1 MLKRT
6 YSIYN
11 KIDGID
17 ERSKY
22 LKKRRRVIFKSE
34 PLIKEYY
41 KVNTKLNKLLCR
53 YIKMYIDIDYNRTK
67 ILQEYFYN
75 EKKQIFEYVCYI
87 MTIRNSEDRINLLNM
102 LNINPDD
109 KENQLYVDNAL
120 EEIKIA
126 YVFDN
131 SI

>member
-11 KIDGID
+11 TIGDID

-22 LKKRRRVIFKSE
+22 LKRKKVVFRDKPI
-34 PLIKEYY
+34 IKEYY
-41 KVNTKLNKLLCR
+41 KVNNELNKLLCE
-53 YIKMYIDIDYNRTK
+53 YINMYIDIDYNRLK
-67 ILQEYFYN
+67 LLNNNFYN

-102 LNINPDD
+102 LHIHPDD
-109 KENQLYVDNAL
+109 KELQLYVDNAL

>member
-11 KIDGID
+11 KIGDID

-22 LKKRRRVIFKSE
+22 LKKRKRVIFRDK
-34 PLIKEYY
+34 PIIKEYY
-41 KVNTKLNKLLCR
+41 KVNNDLNKLLCE
-53 YIKMYIDIDYNRTK
+53 YINMYIDIDYNRLK
-67 ILQEYFYN
+67 LLNNYFYN
-75 EKKQIFEYVCYI
+75 YKKQIFEYVCYI
-87 MTIRNSEDRINLLNM
+87 TTIKNSEDRINLLNM
-102 LNINPDD
+102 LQIHPDD
-109 KENQLYVDNAL
+109 KELQLYVDNAL

>member
-11 KIDGID
+11 KFGDID

-22 LKKRRRVIFKSE
+22 LKKRKRVVFRDKPI
-34 PLIKEYY
+34 IKEYY
-41 KVNTKLNKLLCR
+41 KVNNDLNKLLCE
-53 YIKMYIDIDYNRTK
+53 YINMYIDIDYNRLK
-67 ILQEYFYN
+67 LLYN
-75 EKKQIFEYVCYI
+75 YHYNDKKQIFEYVCYI
-87 MTIRNSEDRINLLNM
+87 TTIKNSEDRINLLNM
-102 LNINPDD
+102 LQIHPDD
-109 KENQLYVDNAL
+109 KELQLYVDNAL

>member
-11 KIDGID
+11 KKDGID
-17 ERSKY
+17 DRSEY
-22 LKKRRRVIFKSE
+22 LKRRKNVVFREKPI
-34 PLIKEYY
+34 IKEYY
-41 KVNTKLNKLLCR
+41 KVNTKFNKLLFR
-53 YIKMYIDIDYNRTK
+53 YIKMYNDIDYNRNK
-67 ILQEYFYN
+67 ILHEYLYN
-75 EKKQIFEYVCYI
+75 DKNQIFEYVCYI

-109 KENQLYVDNAL
+109 NELQLQVDNAL

>member
-1 MLKRT
+1 MLRRT

-11 KIDGID
+11 TKDGID

-22 LKKRRRVIFKSE
+22 LKKRKKVVFRDKPI
-34 PLIKEYY
+34 IKEYY
-41 KVNTKLNKLLCR
+41 KVNTKFNKLLSR

-67 ILQEYFYN
+67 ILHEYLYN
-75 EKKQIFEYVCYI
+75 DKKQIFEYVCYL

-102 LNINPDD
+102 LQIHPND
-109 KENQLYVDNAL
+109 KEIQLYVDNAL

>member
-1 MLKRT
+1 MLRRT

-22 LKKRRRVIFKSE
+22 LKKRKRVSFKSD
-34 PLIKEYY
+34 PIIKEYY

-53 YIKMYIDIDYNRTK
+53 YIKMYIDIDYNRIK
-67 ILQEYFYN
+67 IIQDELYN
-75 EKKQIFEYVCYI
+75 DKKQILEYVYYI

-102 LNINPDD
+102 LQVHPDD
-109 KENQLYVDNAL
+109 KEIQLYVDNAL

>member
-11 KIDGID
+11 KMDGID

-22 LKKRRRVIFKSE
+22 LKKRKRVVFRDE
-34 PLIKEYY
+34 PVIKEYY
-41 KVNTKLNKLLCR
+41 KVNTELNKLLSR
-53 YIKMYIDIDYNRTK
+53 YIKMYIDIDYNRIK
-67 ILQEYFYN
+67 IFNEYLYN

-87 MTIRNSEDRINLLNM
+87 MCIKDSEDRINLLNM
-102 LNINPDD
+102 LHIYPDD
-109 KENQLYVDNAL
+109 KELQLYVDNAL
-120 EEIKIA
+120 EEIKILF
-126 YVFDN
+126 VVDN